1 MKTKRCTNSSCRR
14 EFKLETTICPHCGKK
29 YPRANTTLDRNRCYD
44 MVLTYYGLSKL
55 QTIKVI
61 RKHTGLGLKDAK
73 ALVDYTPSLIGKRVR
88 ASQAEALRAEI
99 RAAGGDVTIVPAS
112 RGTKGVFVL
121 PKKAG

>member
-1 MKTKRCTNSSCRR
+1 
-14 EFKLETTICPHCGKK
+14 
-29 YPRANTTLDRNRCYD
+29 

-99 RAAGGDVTIVPAS
+99 RAAGGDVMIVPAS